1 MSEPRAAS
9 GSNSQPAVTSTRQ
22 RRPQRSCD
30 ICRQRKIRCDGP
42 NTANTS
48 CSNCSAFGSPC
59 TYMPAKPRGRKN
71 MVVEELKKENASLKA
86 KLRSLYLCSLCARPL
101 QSNSRLQDGPGD
113 ASVFQH
119 STAESDSTISTDP
132 RPPDETELTRDELAA
147 RFSRFTLGA
156 AKNTYYGSIS
166 TFALAESAI
175 ALKDK
180 VEGRQQS
187 PLQRRQSPSR
197 RPWFWEVLPWEK
209 ELYDL
214 RPHYVYPA
222 SDLIASLVHLY
233 FTNIHPTFPFLH
245 RPSFERS
252 VADGLHLTN
261 LEFGGTLLSL
271 LALASRYSNDP
282 RVFVEGDASLSA
294 GWPFAR
300 QIRILRRFFEPT
312 IHEVQ
317 MYCLMTLYGLG
328 TSTPQASWVYIGLG
342 IRFILQRGEH
352 RQKAENHKFGPEDEL
367 WKRAF
372 WTFVLMERMSAVF
385 LGRPLGLHVEEYDVE
400 LPLEVDDEYWD
411 QFKQPPGKPS
421 QLSFFVCQ
429 LRLCEILGNALR
441 RLYGSKKT
449 KLLLGWDGPD
459 WEPRAVAELDSAMH
473 VYLDSVPPHLQ
484 WDAEN
489 PPHGTFFDQSA
500 ILHVC
505 YHYVLIAIHRPYI
518 HKVSVLAAPSLS
530 MCASSARVIIQ
541 TADIWF
547 TKLQRMLLPNLYN
560 PLFVSGVILVLNM
573 LGMKR
578 SGVARDQ
585 RKDLVL
591 VEKAMYI
598 LKSAESRLQPV
609 GRLWELFREVWSLDG
624 TLPPK
629 HPHAPALSSD
639 APENFSAGIPE
650 NPSPLN
656 VADNL
661 LPPLGKSYKSTDGQ
675 WGG

>member
-30 ICRQRKIRCDGP
+30 ICRQRKSDGP

-261 LEFGGTLLSL
+261 LEFGGTILSL
-271 LALASRYSNDP
+271 LALASRVSP
-282 RVFVEGDASLSA
+282 VPISCFFFSLLVH
-294 GWPFAR
+294 R
-300 QIRILRRFFEPT
+300 K
-312 IHEVQ
+312 
-317 MYCLMTLYGLG
+317 LMSLYGLG
-328 TSTPQASWVYIGLG
+328 TSTPQASWVYI
-342 IRFILQRGEH
+342 
-352 RQKAENHKFGPEDEL
+352 
-367 WKRAF
+367 
-372 WTFVLMERMSAVF
+372 RMSAVF

-421 QLSFFVCQ
+421 QVLF
-429 LRLCEILGNALR
+429 
-441 RLYGSKKT
+441 Y
-449 KLLLGWDGPD
+449 GPD
-459 WEPRAVAELDSAMH
+459 WEPRAVAGLDSAMH
-473 VYLDSVPPHLQ
+473 VYLESVPPHLQ
-484 WDAEN
+484 WNLES
-489 PPHGTFFDQSA
+489 PPQGTFFDQSA
-500 ILHVC
+500 ILNIC
-505 YHYVLIAIHRPYI
+505 YHYVMIAIHRPYI
-518 HKVSVLAAPSLS
+518 HKASVLAAPSLS

-560 PLFVSGVILVLNM
+560 PVFVSGVILVLNM

-585 RKDLVL
+585 SKDLVL

-609 GRLWELFREVWSLDG
+609 GRLWELFRE
-624 TLPPK
+624 
-629 HPHAPALSSD
+629 
-639 APENFSAGIPE
+639 
-650 NPSPLN
+650 NPSRLN
-656 VADNL
+656 VAADFFPRL
-661 LPPLGKSYKSTDGQ
+661 GQSSKSADGHWGGKSSSQTSGPRPGMSIEEMLADTGKLDPKDFVLDDELVSM
-675 WGG
+675 